1 MLNTRIFNEYLGSAY
16 GLEEVAD
23 MDPIMMIIMLALKR
37 GMDPPRKRG
46 KE

>member
-16 GLEEVAD
+16 GLEEVAAK
-23 MDPIMMIIMLALKR
+23 DPLEMIIMLALKR
-37 GMDPPRKRG
+37 GMSPPQKRG